1 MDEIAVSVQN
11 VSKVYPLYRRP
22 ADRLKE
28 MLTRWRRSYHTD
40 FWALRDISF
49 DVPKG
54 QTLGII
60 GQNGAGKSTLLQIIA
75 GVLQPTTGTVTV
87 NGRVTALLE
96 LGTGF
101 NPEFTG
107 RENVYMSGAILGIS
121 KQEMHER
128 FDDIAAF
135 AQIGQFID
143 QPVKTY
149 SSGMYVRLAFAIAAS
164 LDPDLLI
171 VDEALAVGDTMFQRR
186 CYRRLEELQQEGK
199 TILFVS
205 HDTAVVRAVC
215 DQALLLDVGR
225 VIASG
230 HPKMVANVCE
240 ELTLKREKEYVEGLV
255 AGRKGESR
263 RTDTARMAVPQ
274 VQSGEIEE
282 YRFGSREAEIVDFA
296 LINNEGQPTTVLETG
311 EECRVAVTARF
322 HKDVQEPIVG
332 MVMHTAT
339 GIDVC
344 GSNTWYANRNPGPQQ
359 AGDLLT
365 VEFKQKLNLN
375 PGNYTL
381 SVGVSELFPTH
392 IVDLDRRMDALA
404 FRMVGKRRFSGL
416 VEINPVITFKKQREL
431 EEPPEGAGADDPGTV
446 VVPSVSKR

>member
-28 MLTRWRRSYHTD
+28 MLTRWRRSYHID

-121 KQEMHER
+121 EQEMREK

-149 SSGMYVRLAFAIAAS
+149 SSGMYIRLAFAIAAS

-171 VDEALAVGDTMFQRR
+171 VDEALAVGDILFQRR
-186 CYRRLEELQQEGK
+186 CYRRMEELRNRGK
-199 TILFVS
+199 TIVLVS
-205 HDTAVVRAVC
+205 HDIYAIQNFCEV
-215 DQALLLDVGR
+215 ALLLDQGEIIRAGR
-225 VIASG
+225 AKSVVD
-230 HPKMVANVCE
+230 KYE
-240 ELTLKREKEYVEGLV
+240 ELITRREEEYVKWLERGGTAHE
-255 AGRKGESR
+255 AGRFEQSSNRQESSSVVEGES
-263 RTDTARMAVPQ
+263 
-274 VQSGEIEE
+274 SEGEF
-282 YRFGSREAEIVDFA
+282 RFGSRQAEIIDFF
-296 LINNEGQPTTVLETG
+296 LLDERRNRTRVLETG
-311 EECRVAVTARF
+311 KEATIVVVTRF
-322 HKDVQEPIVG
+322 HQTVENPIIGFV
-332 MVMHTAT
+332 VHTTT
-339 GIDVC
+339 GVNVF
-344 GSNTWYANRNPGPQQ
+344 GANSWYAENEPGRQEKDTILRTEFQQ
-359 AGDLLT
+359 RVL
-365 VEFKQKLNLN
+365 LN
-375 PGNYTL
+375 PGDYVISL
-381 SVGVSELFPTH
+381 SVVDKRPTYMH
-392 IVDLDRRMDALA
+392 QLDRRMDVLA
-404 FRMVGKRRFSGL
+404 FRVMGEQHHSGL
-416 VEINPVITFKKQREL
+416 VDMETTITYARM
-431 EEPPEGAGADDPGTV
+431 
-446 VVPSVSKR
+446 